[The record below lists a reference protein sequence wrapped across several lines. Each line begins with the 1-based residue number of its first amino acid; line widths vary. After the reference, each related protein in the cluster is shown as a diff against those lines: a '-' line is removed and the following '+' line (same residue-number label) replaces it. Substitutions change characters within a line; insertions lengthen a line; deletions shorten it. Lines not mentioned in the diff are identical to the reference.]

1 MKFIFEYVTE
11 ENHEECEE
19 GRQRVVQKLCTRSVK
34 FVLKI
39 FTEENQNKYDHSW
52 ERLTLKWF

>member
-39 FTEENQNKYDHSW
+39 FTEENQNKYDHS
-52 ERLTLKWF
+52 